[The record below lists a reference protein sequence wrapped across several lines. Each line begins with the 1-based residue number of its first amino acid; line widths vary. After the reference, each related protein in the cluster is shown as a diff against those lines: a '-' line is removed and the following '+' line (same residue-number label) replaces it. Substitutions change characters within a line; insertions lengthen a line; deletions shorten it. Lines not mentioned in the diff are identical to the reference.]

1 MHSNFM
7 SDERII
13 VSIFYKYEREI
24 SSLAMGKHIHL
35 EHKLI
40 YLFLSVF

>member
-13 VSIFYKYEREI
+13 VSIVYKYEREI
-24 SSLAMGKHIHL
+24 SSLATGETHIP
-35 EHKLI
+35 
-40 YLFLSVF
+40 